1 MARRLI
7 KKTLTDRTIADILID
22 EAHSIATI
30 RPNGNVHSYYSVQE
44 FNRILVELV
53 VKECA
58 DTVRRELLLFTDPN
72 KFTGR
77 VNLEE
82 TLYSHFNM
90 EVCAN
95 ESNS

>member
-1 MARRLI
+1 MARRLT
-7 KKTLTDRTIADILID
+7 KRSLTEKDKIELLID

-44 FNRILVELV
+44 FNRILSELV

-58 DTVRRELLLFTDPN
+58 DLVRKELLMFTDPS
-72 KFTGR
+72 KYTGR

-82 TLYSHFNM
+82 TLYKHFNM
-90 EVCAN
+90 E
-95 ESNS
+95 